1 MLCSE
6 IKFRSFPTY
15 YPYAQLPTG
24 VKCVIQY
31 FYFTGKY
38 RLVKKIGSGSFG
50 EIYTAQNVTS
60 GDEVTTG
67 YKISERLVLS

>member
-1 MLCSE
+1 MHTAHNC
-6 IKFRSFPTY
+6 ITVAK
-15 YPYAQLPTG
+15 QIVHLPTG
-24 VKCVIQY
+24 IKCVIQY

-60 GDEVTTG
+60 GDEVITD